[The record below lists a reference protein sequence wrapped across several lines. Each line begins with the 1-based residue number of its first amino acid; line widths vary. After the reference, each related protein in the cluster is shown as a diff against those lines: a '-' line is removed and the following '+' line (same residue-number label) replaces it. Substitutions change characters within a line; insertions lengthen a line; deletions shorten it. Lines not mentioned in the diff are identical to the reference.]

1 MLDVDES
8 LLQAAASALSRNR
21 PFALVQYPDGVAEF
35 LDLTGADAAR
45 FRPSAFPEAGC
56 KPFEARSTS
65 FDDYARAVYSLVAEL
80 EATGG
85 KAVVSRL
92 ISLTAAASPV
102 AVAATYFE
110 ACPGTFR
117 ALFLTPATGLWILA
131 TPELLLRRTADGT
144 LFTMSLAGTRP
155 VGTDGEWDDKN
166 RREHDYVTRHITA
179 TMRAHGLS
187 PVVAPPCSL
196 PFGSVEHLCERIT
209 ATGDADF
216 DALLADLSPT
226 PAVCGYP
233 TADALRQIDRCES
246 HPRGCYGGYIA
257 VSRGEEREAYV
268 TLRCAR
274 ITPAADGSYTYS
286 IFAGGGITSQSE
298 ACCEWREAD
307 AKAAPLLNAI
317 NHTIDNA

>member
-1 MLDVDES
+1 MLDES
-8 LLQAAASALSRNR
+8 LLQAAASALNLNR
-21 PFALVQYPDGVAEF
+21 SFALVQYPDGVAEF

-45 FRPSAFPEAGC
+45 FRPSAFPDAGS
-56 KPFEARSTS
+56 KTFEARSTS
-65 FDDYARAVYSLVAEL
+65 FDDYAPAISSLVAEL
-80 EATGG
+80 ETTGG

-92 ISLTAAASPV
+92 ISVTASAYPV

-117 ALFLTPATGLWILA
+117 ALFRTHATGLWILA
-131 TPELLLRRTADGT
+131 TPELLLRRTTDGT

-155 VGTDGEWDDKN
+155 AGTDGEWDDKN
-166 RREHDYVTRHITA
+166 RREHEYVTRHITA
-179 TMRAHGLS
+179 TMRAHGLI
-187 PVVAPPCSL
+187 PVVAPSCSL
-196 PFGSVEHLCERIT
+196 RFGSVEHLCERIT

-257 VSRGEEREAYV
+257 VIRSGEREAYV

-274 ITPAADGSYTYS
+274 ITVANNGSFNYS

-298 ACCEWREAD
+298 ALSEWREAE
-307 AKAAPLLNAI
+307 AKAVPLLNAI
-317 NHTIDNA
+317 KNTVDDA